1 MAYGFVEEERQ
12 AWESRGFRCFG
23 CFVEQVG
30 YLIVIKFSSLLTKI
44 FDSYSAGIPASL
56 PAVLV
61 PQVKTYIA
69 TSDISLLSQALI
81 ILAILLEVSPQTTF
95 PEIEHDLLNEIYAV
109 SHSPLVSGA
118 ALDSLFRFFASL
130 VLADNQIATHLVPN
144 LAISSEKAPKAEN
157 SPANVAKCIA
167 QVVKYSQGVAA
178 GTIAEYS
185 KNLRVCL
192 CLFPIPV

>member
-1 MAYGFVEEERQ
+1 M
-12 AWESRGFRCFG
+12 
-23 CFVEQVG
+23 
-30 YLIVIKFSSLLTKI
+30 
-44 FDSYSAGIPASL
+44 
-56 PAVLV
+56 
-61 PQVKTYIA
+61 
-69 TSDISLLSQALI
+69 
-81 ILAILLEVSPQTTF
+81 
-95 PEIEHDLLNEIYAV
+95 
-109 SHSPLVSGA
+109 
-118 ALDSLFRFFASL
+118 DSLFRFFASL

-192 CLFPIPV
+192 HFFLIPI